1 MLSFKELAGA
11 DEYQTKEFDKMP
23 DGLRLRI
30 PLLEGVAPWLLRIPS
45 FGTRP
50 LNSQERDLLIR
61 IFGDSINLDPV
72 RIAYTRLIS
81 ASTAAYTMGN
91 TILIPVGSSTDTSTL
106 VHEMTHVWQYQTMGT
121 RYISDS
127 ALHQAIQGIH
137 AYDVDL
143 VAGQSFYSYSAE
155 QQAVIV
161 ERYYDDFRGW
171 RTDADVVR
179 MLAEVRSARPLTP
192 TEIERETWYGPN
204 RPFADPAPGLGGQQ
218 PSQTVPLFRIEF

>member
-1 MLSFKELAGA
+1 MGDS
-11 DEYQTKEFDKMP
+11 P
-23 DGLRLRI
+23 RLRI
-30 PLLEGVAPWLLRIPS
+30 PLLEGVAPSLLRIPS
-45 FGTRP
+45 FGARP

-72 RIAYTRLIS
+72 RVAYTRLIS

-91 TILIPVGSSTDTSTL
+91 TILIPVGTNTSTSTI

-127 ALHQAIQGIH
+127 ALHQVVQGDN

-143 VAGQSFYSYSAE
+143 VAGQSFYSYAAE

-161 ERYYDDFRGW
+161 QRYYNDFPGW
-171 RTDADVVR
+171 RTNADVVR
-179 MLAEVRSARPLTP
+179 MLGEIRRAHPLAP
-192 TEIERETWYGPN
+192 SEIERETWYGPN
-204 RPFADPAPGLGGQQ
+204 QPFVDPSPGAGGQQ